1 MKNKFDKINTSRL
14 KKMVQDDDLVADA
27 LILLVKNL
35 KKDVT
40 KVKKHLEKKE
50 YDKITELCH
59 KMKLSTNLISLDII
73 EHEINQLEKKDNK
86 LDETKFIEYTKKII
100 QEIKK
105 AIT

>member
-14 KKMVQDDDLVADA
+14 KKMVQDDDLVADS